1 MSTIVL
7 AYSGGL
13 DTSIM
18 IPWLRENY
26 KDCSIIAVT
35 VDVGQYEDLDGIRE
49 KALKSGATRAYIID
63 AKEDFIENYLYPLIK
78 SGALYENQ
86 YILGT
91 ISRPVIAAK
100 LIEVA
105 LDEDGTYIAHG
116 ATGKGND
123 QVRFE
128 YAIHALAPHLKII
141 APWRQWQIKSRQQAI
156 EYAEVHGIDIP
167 VTPRSPYS
175 RDRNIWYISH
185 EGGILEDISEPMPD
199 DLFLM
204 TKQLEQTPNSS
215 EIITLGFKEGIPI
228 TLDGIEENPAV
239 IFSKLNEI
247 AGKHGI
253 GVVDIIESRLVG
265 MKIRGVYESPAAAVI
280 YKAHHILETICLDK
294 ETLALKQSMQQK
306 YAHLVYNGQW
316 FTQAREALDAFFRV
330 TQQNVTGVVKLK
342 LYKGHILF
350 QGAESPFSLYK
361 HEFATFEEDEV
372 YTQADAEGFINLFS
386 LPAKI
391 YGLVHPRG
399 KASE

>member
-1 MSTIVL
+1 MSIIVL

-18 IPWLRENY
+18 IPWLRDNY
-26 KDCSIIAVT
+26 KDCSIITVT
-35 VDVGQYEDLDGIRE
+35 VDVGQYENLDSIRE

-63 AKEDFIENYLYPLIK
+63 AKEEFIENYLHPLIR
-78 SGALYENQ
+78 SSAFYENQ

-105 LDEDGTYIAHG
+105 LNENGGYIAHG

-128 YAIHALAPHLKII
+128 YTIHALAPHLKII

-156 EYAEVHGIDIP
+156 EYAKVHGIDIP
-167 VTPRSPYS
+167 VTPKSPYS

-185 EGGILEDISEPMPD
+185 EGGVLEDIKEPMPD
-199 DLFLM
+199 DLLLM

-228 TLDGIEENPAV
+228 TLDGIEENSTA
-239 IFSKLNEI
+239 IFSKLNKI

-253 GVVDIIESRLVG
+253 GVVDIVESRLVG

-294 ETLALKQSMQQK
+294 EILALKQSMQQK
-306 YAHLVYNGQW
+306 YAHVVYNGQW
-316 FTQAREALDAFFRV
+316 FTQVREALDAFFRV

-350 QGAESPFSLYK
+350 QGVESPFSLYK